1 MADAKIYRCK
11 HCGNIVVKIVDGG
24 PTPVCCGEPME
35 ELVANTTDAAVEKH
49 VPALTVEGDRLVA
62 HVGSVEHPMTPEHY
76 IEWLL
81 FADGTKTVIRY
92 LKPGEA
98 PTHASTWARMARPR
112 FTPTATSMASG
123 RLSSRSNGPLNRATV
138 RRAALAVPGRHAS
151 LWVVRAS
158 LAGIQS
164 IAGYER

>member
-1 MADAKIYRCK
+1 MADVKIYRCK

-92 LKPGEA
+92 L
-98 PTHASTWARMARPR
+98 TC
-112 FTPTATSMASG
+112 
-123 RLSSRSNGPLNRATV
+123 
-138 RRAALAVPGRHAS
+138 
-151 LWVVRAS
+151 
-158 LAGIQS
+158 
-164 IAGYER
+164 

>member
-1 MADAKIYRCK
+1 MADVKIYRCK

-92 LKPGEA
+92 LKPGDAPEA
-98 PTHASTWARMARPR
+98 RFHLGEDGKATLEGRALGQASFSTALR
-112 FTPTATSMASG
+112 F
-123 RLSSRSNGPLNRATV
+123 V
-138 RRAALAVPGRHAS
+138 VPPWQCRGGT
-151 LWVVRAS
+151 LLFGWCV
-158 LAGIQS
+158 
-164 IAGYER
+164 

>member
-1 MADAKIYRCK
+1 MADVKIYRCK

-62 HVGSVEHPMTPEHY
+62 RVGSVEHPMTPEHY

-92 LKPGEA
+92 LKPGDAPEA
-98 PTHASTWARMARPR
+98 R
-112 FTPTATSMASG
+112 FHLG
-123 RLSSRSNGPLNRATV
+123 EDGKATV
-138 RRAALAVPGRHAS
+138 YAYCNLHG
-151 LWVVRAS
+151 LWKAE
-158 LAGIQS
+158 L
-164 IAGYER
+164 

>member
-1 MADAKIYRCK
+1 MADVKIYRCK

-49 VPALTVEGDRLVA
+49 VPALTVEGERLVA
-62 HVGSVEHPMTPEHY
+62 RVGSVEHPMTPEHY

-81 FADGTKTVIRY
+81 FADGNKTVVRY

-98 PTHASTWARMARPR
+98 PEAR
-112 FTPTATSMASG
+112 FHLG
-123 RLSSRSNGPLNRATV
+123 EGGKATV
-138 RRAALAVPGRHAS
+138 YAYCNLHG
-151 LWVVRAS
+151 LWKAEV
-158 LAGIQS
+158 
-164 IAGYER
+164 